1 MIRKFIRWFKRVII
15 GEKEPEEI
23 CETTIM
29 PEEERRQIREEAE
42 TDIWNDVRCT
52 EEEGKAA
59 AARRRACRT
68 CPAYAG

>member
-42 TDIWNDVRCT
+42 ADIWNDV
-52 EEEGKAA
+52 
-59 AARRRACRT
+59 
-68 CPAYAG
+68 